1 LVKYDGV
8 VTAVPAVSNDPVERP
23 RRLGA
28 AARREQLVQIG
39 LELLRED
46 SFDQMTA
53 DEVAQRAGV
62 SKGLVFHYFPTTRE
76 LQVAVLRI
84 KAAELVASLDADPT
98 GAPTDRLRAG
108 IDAFVGFIELQPGT
122 YRAIA
127 RGAGTDEHLLS
138 VFEDTRSAVVDL
150 VRRAVGLDEL
160 PVGLRIAVRGWIA
173 LVEEAALHWL
183 DDRPVPRQELVD
195 FLHRAALGLLADPL
209 ATAGLTLLPGAPP
222 PSR

>member
-1 LVKYDGV
+1 M
-8 VTAVPAVSNDPVERP
+8 TAVRA
-23 RRLGA
+23 RRLDA

-39 LELLRED
+39 LELLVEG

-84 KAAELVASLDADPT
+84 KTAEFVAGLDADPT
-98 GAPTDRLRAG
+98 AAPTDRLRAG
-108 IDAFVGFIELQPGT
+108 IDAFVAFIELQPGT

-127 RGAGTDEHLLS
+127 RGAGTDEHLLA
-138 VFEDTRSAVVDL
+138 VFEDTRRAVVDL
-150 VRRAVGLDEL
+150 IRNAVGLPEL

-173 LVEEAALHWL
+173 LVEEAVLHWL
-183 DDRPVPRQELVD
+183 DDRPVPRAELVD

-209 ATAGLTLLPGAPP
+209 ATTGLTMLPGAPP
-222 PSR
+222 RPPGEHPHHADTRRLR